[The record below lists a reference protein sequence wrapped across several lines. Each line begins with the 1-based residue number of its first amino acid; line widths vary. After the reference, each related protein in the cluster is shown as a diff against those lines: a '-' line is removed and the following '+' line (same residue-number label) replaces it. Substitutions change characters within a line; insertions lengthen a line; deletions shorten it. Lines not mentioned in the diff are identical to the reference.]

1 MAALNFIWQLNT
13 PITKAPRRTLGSESI
28 FQYSGPMAS
37 ANKSLK
43 HRVFAAT
50 AFLALLGA
58 IPLVFTGMTVVE
70 HSRRSAILSSGNRV
84 NALVIGSDDRGTK
97 KLCKVRYVY
106 EIGPTTFSG
115 AVLSCDLM
123 RRYPVGSNL
132 PVRYDLNDP
141 SRPLAEEETTWPA
154 YSIVPILLLIPWS
167 IVAIIIVVSLI
178 KEALAQRRKRE
189 RQRNG

>member
-1 MAALNFIWQLNT
+1 MAN
-13 PITKAPRRTLGSESI
+13 
-28 FQYSGPMAS
+28 

-43 HRVFAAT
+43 HRAFSAT
-50 AFLALLGA
+50 AFLALLGVV
-58 IPLVFTGMTVVE
+58 PLLFTVMTVVE

-84 NALVIGSDDRGTK
+84 NASVIGSDDRGAK

-106 EIGPTTFSG
+106 EIRATPFSG
-115 AVLSCDLM
+115 EVLSCDLM

-167 IVAIIIVVSLI
+167 IVAIILVVSLI

-189 RQRNG
+189 RERQRNGKVT